1 MKIVI
6 NKRKKNNLI
15 YVMDEVS
22 LTPLSA
28 DIVSNEQA
36 KEFIA
41 SLLISNQKINKIET
55 KDNTEYDSF

>member
-1 MKIVI
+1 
-6 NKRKKNNLI
+6 
-15 YVMDEVS
+15 MDEVS